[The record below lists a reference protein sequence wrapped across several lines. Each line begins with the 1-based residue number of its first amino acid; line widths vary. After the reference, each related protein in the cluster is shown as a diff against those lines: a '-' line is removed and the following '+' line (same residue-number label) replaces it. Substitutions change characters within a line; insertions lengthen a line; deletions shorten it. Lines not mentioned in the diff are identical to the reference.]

1 MVEVTK
7 APRVA
12 LLNKIKDFEKDYV
25 PRIKDQ
31 LETHKVLRSENTPI
45 EWTIGLWVFAPKAT
59 LANLDSRMLTAGVK
73 TSKVTA
79 LQDTMSPSAWNDRFR

>member
-12 LLNKIKDFEKDYV
+12 LLNKIRDFEKDYV
-25 PRIKDQ
+25 PRIKEQ
-31 LETHKVLRSENTPI
+31 LETHKVPRSENPAS

-59 LANLDSRMLTAGVK
+59 LANLESRMQTAGVK
-73 TSKVTA
+73 TSKVTP
-79 LQDTMSPSAWNDRFR
+79 LEDTMAPSAWDERFR